1 MNQSQV
7 MMQSCAI
14 TARGGPRCL
23 TFAPR
28 RLKTLTFSIQ
38 IICCTLWI
46 SQVQSSGFP
55 SIFLRAQPQPTF
67 YLISNVSGASNFA
80 GFLPVHDKILA
91 TFFLASSSLIQP
103 PERVFQDSNGY
114 WSILL
119 TAFLFFFFFK
129 FNAPISRFRGP
140 PILLDFHPGKKCQK
154 QSKKTDKKRKTPR
167 CMWPSGEHLKPTDLE
182 IRGSSLARR
191 VVSLTTNFTP
201 LCFSSPRCI
210 NG

>member
-67 YLISNVSGASNFA
+67 YLISNVPGASNFA

-119 TAFLFFFFFK
+119 TAFLFFFFLNSMLQFLG
-129 FNAPISRFRGP
+129 FEDLRFCWIS
-140 PILLDFHPGKKCQK
+140 ILEKNVKNKAKKQT
-154 QSKKTDKKRKTPR
+154 KKKKTPR